1 MANDFMQNVNK
12 VSLDG
17 EVVSFSNTFPIVDV
31 KEDVVET
38 LIVEEP
44 KKEEKVEEIV
54 IDVKDEDFIVET
66 EDEEIAELIKEITD
80 EEELKLFLIFVR
92 QSAI

>member
-1 MANDFMQNVNK
+1 MANNFMKNVNK

-17 EVVSFSNTFPIVDV
+17 EVVSFSNTFPIVNV

-44 KKEEKVEEIV
+44 KKEEKVEETVVDTSDVEGDV
-54 IDVKDEDFIVET
+54 IKET
-66 EDEEIAELIKEITD
+66 EDKEITEPTEETTEEIDD
-80 EEELKLFLIFVR
+80 EE
-92 QSAI
+92 

>member
-1 MANDFMQNVNK
+1 MANDFMRNANK

-66 EDEEIAELIKEITD
+66 EDEEITELTEEITD
-80 EEELKLFLIFVR
+80 E
-92 QSAI
+92 A

>member
-1 MANDFMQNVNK
+1 MTNDFMKNVNK

-66 EDEEIAELIKEITD
+66 EDEGIAELIKEITD
-80 EEELKLFLIFVR
+80 EE
-92 QSAI
+92 

>member
-1 MANDFMQNVNK
+1 MANDFMKNVNK

-17 EVVSFSNTFPIVDV
+17 EVVSFSNTFPIVNV

-44 KKEEKVEEIV
+44 KKEEKVEETV
-54 IDVKDEDFIVET
+54 VET
-66 EDEEIAELIKEITD
+66 NCIEGYVIEETKDDEITESAEEITD
-80 EEELKLFLIFVR
+80 EE
-92 QSAI
+92 

>member
-1 MANDFMQNVNK
+1 MVNDFMKNVNK

-44 KKEEKVEEIV
+44 KKEEKVEETV
-54 IDVKDEDFIVET
+54 VDVKDEDFIVET
-66 EDEEIAELIKEITD
+66 EDEEITELTEEITD
-80 EEELKLFLIFVR
+80 EE
-92 QSAI
+92 

>member
-1 MANDFMQNVNK
+1 MANNFMQNANK

-66 EDEEIAELIKEITD
+66 EDEEITELIKEITD
-80 EEELKLFLIFVR
+80 EE
-92 QSAI
+92 

>member
-1 MANDFMQNVNK
+1 MANDFMKNVNK

-17 EVVSFSNTFPIVDV
+17 EVVSFSNTFPIIDV

-44 KKEEKVEEIV
+44 KKEEKVEETV
-54 IDVKDEDFIVET
+54 VDVKDEDFIVET
-66 EDEEIAELIKEITD
+66 EDEESTEETTEEID
-80 EEELKLFLIFVR
+80 EE
-92 QSAI
+92 

>member
-1 MANDFMQNVNK
+1 MINDFMRNANK

-17 EVVSFSNTFPIVDV
+17 EVVSFSNTSPIVDV
-31 KEDVVET
+31 KEDVVEIP
-38 LIVEEP
+38 IVEEP

-80 EEELKLFLIFVR
+80 EE
-92 QSAI
+92 

>member
-1 MANDFMQNVNK
+1 MANNFMQNANK

-66 EDEEIAELIKEITD
+66 EDEEIAELIEEITD
-80 EEELKLFLIFVR
+80 EE
-92 QSAI
+92 

>member
-1 MANDFMQNVNK
+1 MANDFLQNVNK

-31 KEDVVET
+31 KEDVVEIP
-38 LIVEEP
+38 IVEEP

-80 EEELKLFLIFVR
+80 EE
-92 QSAI
+92 

>member
-17 EVVSFSNTFPIVDV
+17 EVVSFSNTSPIVDV

-80 EEELKLFLIFVR
+80 EE
-92 QSAI
+92 

>member
-1 MANDFMQNVNK
+1 MANDFMKNVNK

-17 EVVSFSNTFPIVDV
+17 EVVSFSNIFPIVDV

-54 IDVKDEDFIVET
+54 IDVKDEDFIVKT

-80 EEELKLFLIFVR
+80 EE
-92 QSAI
+92 

>member
-12 VSLDG
+12 VSLNG

-80 EEELKLFLIFVR
+80 EE
-92 QSAI
+92 

>member
-17 EVVSFSNTFPIVDV
+17 EVVSFSNTFPIVNV

-80 EEELKLFLIFVR
+80 EE
-92 QSAI
+92 

>member
-1 MANDFMQNVNK
+1 MVNDFMRNANK

-38 LIVEEP
+38 PIVEEP

-80 EEELKLFLIFVR
+80 EE
-92 QSAI
+92 

>member
-1 MANDFMQNVNK
+1 MANNFMQNANK

-54 IDVKDEDFIVET
+54 IDVKEEDFIVEA
-66 EDEEIAELIKEITD
+66 EDEEITELTEEITD
-80 EEELKLFLIFVR
+80 EE
-92 QSAI
+92 

>member
-1 MANDFMQNVNK
+1 MANDFMRNTNK

-17 EVVSFSNTFPIVDV
+17 EVVSFSNTLPIVDV

-38 LIVEEP
+38 PIVEEP

-54 IDVKDEDFIVET
+54 IDVKDEDVVVET
-66 EDEEIAELIKEITD
+66 EDEEITESTEETTEDD
-80 EEELKLFLIFVR
+80 EE
-92 QSAI
+92 

>member
-1 MANDFMQNVNK
+1 MANDFMRNANK

-17 EVVSFSNTFPIVDV
+17 EVVSFSNTLPIVDV

-80 EEELKLFLIFVR
+80 EE
-92 QSAI
+92 

>member
-1 MANDFMQNVNK
+1 MANNFMQNANK

-54 IDVKDEDFIVET
+54 IDVKDEDFIVEA
-66 EDEEIAELIKEITD
+66 EDEEITELTEEITD
-80 EEELKLFLIFVR
+80 EE
-92 QSAI
+92 

>member
-1 MANDFMQNVNK
+1 MANDFMKNVNK

-17 EVVSFSNTFPIVDV
+17 EVVSFSNTSPIVDV

-80 EEELKLFLIFVR
+80 EE
-92 QSAI
+92 

>member
-1 MANDFMQNVNK
+1 MVNDFMQNVNK

-80 EEELKLFLIFVR
+80 EE
-92 QSAI
+92 

>member
-1 MANDFMQNVNK
+1 MANDFMKNVNK

-66 EDEEIAELIKEITD
+66 EDEEITELTEEITEEVGD
-80 EEELKLFLIFVR
+80 EE
-92 QSAI
+92 

>member
-1 MANDFMQNVNK
+1 MVNDFMRNANK

-38 LIVEEP
+38 SIVEEP
-44 KKEEKVEEIV
+44 KKEEKVEETVVETNDVEDDV
-54 IDVKDEDFIVET
+54 IEET
-66 EDEEIAELIKEITD
+66 EDEEITEPTGETTEEIDD
-80 EEELKLFLIFVR
+80 EE
-92 QSAI
+92 

>member
-1 MANDFMQNVNK
+1 MANNFMKNVNK

-17 EVVSFSNTFPIVDV
+17 EVVSFSNIFPIVNV

-44 KKEEKVEEIV
+44 KKEEKVEETVVETNDVENDV
-54 IDVKDEDFIVET
+54 IEET
-66 EDEEIAELIKEITD
+66 EDEEITEPTEEITD
-80 EEELKLFLIFVR
+80 EE
-92 QSAI
+92 

>member
-54 IDVKDEDFIVET
+54 IDVKDEDFIIET

-80 EEELKLFLIFVR
+80 EE
-92 QSAI
+92 

>member
-1 MANDFMQNVNK
+1 MANDFMKNVNK

-17 EVVSFSNTFPIVDV
+17 EVVSFSNTSPIVDV

-38 LIVEEP
+38 LIIEEP

-80 EEELKLFLIFVR
+80 EE
-92 QSAI
+92 

>member
-1 MANDFMQNVNK
+1 MTNDFMKNVNK

-31 KEDVVET
+31 KEDVIET

-80 EEELKLFLIFVR
+80 EE
-92 QSAI
+92 

>member
-1 MANDFMQNVNK
+1 MVNDFMQNVNK

-44 KKEEKVEEIV
+44 KKEEKVEETV
-54 IDVKDEDFIVET
+54 VDVKDEDFIVET
-66 EDEEIAELIKEITD
+66 EDEESTEETTEEID
-80 EEELKLFLIFVR
+80 EE
-92 QSAI
+92 

>member
-44 KKEEKVEEIV
+44 KKEEKVEETV
-54 IDVKDEDFIVET
+54 VDVKDEDFIVET
-66 EDEEIAELIKEITD
+66 EDEESTEETTEEID
-80 EEELKLFLIFVR
+80 EE
-92 QSAI
+92 

>member
-1 MANDFMQNVNK
+1 MANDFMKNVNK

-17 EVVSFSNTFPIVDV
+17 EVVSFSNTFPIVNV

-54 IDVKDEDFIVET
+54 LDVKDEDFIVET
-66 EDEEIAELIKEITD
+66 EDEEITEETTEEIGD
-80 EEELKLFLIFVR
+80 EE
-92 QSAI
+92 